1 MVERRRIDEW
11 LDALADPVRRRAIA
25 ELGTGARRAGELA
38 AVAGVAPASMSRHL
52 RVLLAAGLVDDER
65 SVADAR
71 VRLFF
76 LRREP
81 LDELRE
87 WLGAVVA
94 GDGVPA
100 GA

>member
-1 MVERRRIDEW
+1 MDEHQQ
-11 LDALADPVRRRAIA
+11 LEEVLRALADPVRRRAVA
-25 ELGTGARRAGELA
+25 VLATGARRAGELA
-38 AVAGVAPASMSRHL
+38 AATGVSPAVMSRHV
-52 RVLLAAGLVDDER
+52 RTLLATGLVDDER

-81 LDELRE
+81 LEELRS

-94 GDGVPA
+94 GEPWPA
-100 GA
+100 GK

>member
-1 MVERRRIDEW
+1 MSEHHRLDE
-11 LDALADPVRRRAIA
+11 LLPALADPVRRRAVA
-25 ELGTGARRAGELA
+25 ALATGARRAGELA
-38 AVAGVAPASMSRHL
+38 AATGVSPAAMSRHL
-52 RVLLAAGLVDDER
+52 RILLAAGLVDDER

-81 LDELRE
+81 LEELSA

-94 GDGVPA
+94 GEPWPA
-100 GA
+100 EE